1 MPPRCWPENPVF
13 KSEAEREVFEIL
25 YTSLGDR
32 AVILSN
38 LKITDAQS
46 GDVEID
52 FVVLIDGQGAIAIEV
67 KGGNVTYNGQKWI
80 QSDKTGSRDID
91 PHTQVVKNL
100 YSFRNFL
107 RNNWKYGNLKGEW
120 LIATPDSTLGN
131 LHIPSVP
138 RERIIDRAELTQ
150 LVPRLTQLLTATQ
163 NHHAP
168 RQTDWT
174 DRALE
179 VFKGLSQYDT
189 DRDAFLN
196 NNYIY
201 VKQVTHE
208 RREILNLVKD
218 NPRIY
223 VKGPAGSGK
232 TWLAFEQA
240 IRWSEEGLRVGIL
253 VYNRGLASYMQ
264 RKCNEIE
271 EANPKPAYLSTFH
284 QFANKL
290 GSTEGDMTGF
300 IENWIAHE
308 EQILTAASKL
318 PQSEKFDAWVVDE
331 AQDFQNEWWGL
342 LSATL
347 KDSTDGRMAIFGDP
361 EQCVYGNRGLPEGFF
376 ATISLAENLRNSQ
389 QIALASQAYTNS
401 EVIARGPYGYEV
413 EYIKV
418 DSEDDVLAAAD
429 DAVARLADEELWNL
443 GEIALLTTKHRHPI
457 QVEKDG
463 NKDEYWSELWSES
476 DVFYGTVMGFKGL
489 ERSVVVIAV
498 NGFHDNANIRDIMYV
513 GMTRAR
519 DRLVVVQAK

>member
-13 KSEAEREVFEIL
+13 KSEAERKVFEIL

-52 FVVLIDGQGAIAIEV
+52 FVVLIDGLGAIAIEV

-174 DRALE
+174 DRVLE

-240 IRWSEEGLRVGIL
+240 MRWSEEGLRVGIL

-318 PQSEKFDAWVVDE
+318 PESEKFDAWVVDE

-347 KDSTDGRMAIFGDP
+347 KDSTDGHMAIFGDP
-361 EQCVYGNRGLPEGFF
+361 EQSVYGKRGMPEGFF

-389 QIALASQAYTNS
+389 QIALARHAYTNS

-413 EYIKV
+413 EYIEV

-429 DAVARLADEELWNL
+429 DAVARLADEEIWNL

-498 NGFHDNANIRDIMYV
+498 NGFHDNANIWDLMYV